1 MRPAE
6 AEKKYL
12 EVLRGLTGEERMR
25 IGFELYNFARRI
37 VEASV
42 RAQYP
47 DAPEEEIERRI
58 RQRFA
63 A

>member
-1 MRPAE
+1 MRPSE
-6 AEKKYL
+6 AEVKYL
-12 EVLRGLTGEERMR
+12 EVLRGFSGEERVR
-25 IGFELYNFARRI
+25 IGFELYRLARRI

-47 DAPEEEIERRI
+47 DASDEEVERHI